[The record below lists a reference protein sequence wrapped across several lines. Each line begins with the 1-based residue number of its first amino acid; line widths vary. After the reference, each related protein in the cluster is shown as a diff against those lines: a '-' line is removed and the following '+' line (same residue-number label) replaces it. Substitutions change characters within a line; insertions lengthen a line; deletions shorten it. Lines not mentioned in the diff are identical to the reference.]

1 MGIGEVRD
9 EGRSGGYDL
18 FDARRD
24 RSWMDQDLILVR
36 NPVDCGLNSIL
47 ATRRE
52 RRKIALDLRYQ
63 LRWYDETG

>member
-18 FDARRD
+18 YDARRD

-36 NPVDCGLNSIL
+36 NPADGGLNSIL
-47 ATRRE
+47 ATEGKSR
-52 RRKIALDLRYQ
+52 
-63 LRWYDETG
+63 

>member
-18 FDARRD
+18 YDARRD

-47 ATRRE
+47 AT
-52 RRKIALDLRYQ
+52 
-63 LRWYDETG
+63 